1 MDEHEDYQWRLD
13 SIAKD
18 ALVQFV
24 QKTIA
29 DVPAHDLLN
38 DLTTPE
44 VDELNDDDWDK
55 VLDLIETALVVI
67 EVGWRG

>member
-29 DVPAHDLLN
+29 DVPADDLLN